1 MARTYAYT
9 PRQDG
14 DMAAYKGRYRRP
26 DNKPTELLQAR
37 VSPEIRRAVH
47 AAAQESGVSA
57 SYYVEAVL
65 NDLLADGGALPVV
78 SAPIPDQLELPIPA
92 A

>member
-1 MARTYAYT
+1 
-9 PRQDG
+9 
-14 DMAAYKGRYRRP
+14 MAAYKGRYRRP

-37 VSPEIRRAVH
+37 VSPDIRRAVH

-57 SYYVEAVL
+57 SYYVEAL
-65 NDLLADGGALPVV
+65 FNEILHEGGALPVV
-78 SAPIPDQLELPIPA
+78 RAPIPRQEELPIPA

>member
-1 MARTYAYT
+1 
-9 PRQDG
+9 
-14 DMAAYKGRYRRP
+14 MAAYKGRYRRP

-47 AAAQESGVSA
+47 AAALESGVSA
-57 SYYVEAVL
+57 SYYVEAL
-65 NDLLADGGALPVV
+65 FNDLILDGGSLPVV